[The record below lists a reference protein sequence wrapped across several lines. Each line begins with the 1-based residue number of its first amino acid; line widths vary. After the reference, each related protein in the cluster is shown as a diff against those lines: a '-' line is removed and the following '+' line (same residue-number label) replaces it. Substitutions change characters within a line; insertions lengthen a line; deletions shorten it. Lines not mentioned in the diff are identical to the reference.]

1 MQLLWL
7 VEGAYAFISAYQ
19 KDTTP
24 PVLSAE
30 KAEVTASIEA
40 TDEELKNGVVAVD
53 KKDGNVSGSVMID
66 HIKRKKME
74 AVILILLM

>member
-1 MQLLWL
+1 MPL
-7 VEGAYAFISAYQ
+7 YPYAYQ

-66 HIKRKKME
+66 NIKKERRWKR
-74 AVILILLM
+74 